1 MARVE
6 YNVFSATLS
15 YSREHVYVYSV
26 GKTEEDFM
34 RCLLTVYRRIGGITE
49 KFKRTICL
57 LSYPSRAV
65 NVKFIPRSLLFLKI
79 LVSSWNSAR
88 SVLPR
93 QRENVKVPID
103 FINWIRA
110 FDYKVKSEKELI
122 YIIEEYIA
130 AQCNRE
136 INQTT
141 NLPPVTLF
149 QKEIR

>member
-1 MARVE
+1 
-6 YNVFSATLS
+6 
-15 YSREHVYVYSV
+15 YVYSV

-49 KFKRTICL
+49 KFKTDNMSAIVSVTSSKRKVHPRIASFFKDL
-57 LSYPSRAV
+57 G
-65 NVKFIPRSLLFLKI
+65 VKLELCQIRSPQTKGKCE
-79 LVSSWNSAR
+79 SSNR
-88 SVLPR
+88 
-93 QRENVKVPID
+93 

-122 YIIEEYIA
+122 YIIEEYIS

-141 NLPPVTLF
+141 KLPPVTLF